1 MTSCAYELPSATDI
15 GMGVAMHL
23 QSGNDNTIND
33 FISVI
38 IGMLDFSVIGD
49 HACPT

>member
-15 GMGVAMHL
+15 GMEVAMHL

-38 IGMLDFSVIGD
+38 IGD
-49 HACPT
+49 A